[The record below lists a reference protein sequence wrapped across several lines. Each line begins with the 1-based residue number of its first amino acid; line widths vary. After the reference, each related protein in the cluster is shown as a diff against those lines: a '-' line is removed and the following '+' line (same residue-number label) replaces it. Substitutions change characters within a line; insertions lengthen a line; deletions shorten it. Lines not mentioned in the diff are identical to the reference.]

1 MAGSLLKTTAES
13 IIRLLNGYYVGQS
26 EDGLTLYLES
36 GERHTQERGSEMD
49 KWRVVKRGE
58 CCLENGTKNSG
69 KAKHGIFSEMGH
81 FRPQGMGWNEM
92 RPRI

>member
-49 KWRVVKRGE
+49 K
-58 CCLENGTKNSG
+58 
-69 KAKHGIFSEMGH
+69 
-81 FRPQGMGWNEM
+81 
-92 RPRI
+92 